1 MRRRDLET
9 LKKPYPNPKRHPDD
23 RFADALGLALAD
35 TRALEDAFY
44 NDLDPS
50 IFGIGWWK
58 AYEPSFGTRARIY
71 ISDHLFRS
79 AASIE
84 TNLIEARLHLLEAL
98 DAFEQ
103 EDARIADMVQ
113 LGPGNQPIP
122 KHPRSEKALDDL
134 PQHLRTLHISGFFR
148 ALASAFDCLGA
159 CMHGVLALNGWILG
173 ASFGV
178 ARGSLK
184 NLSTKPDKD
193 VERKAVKA
201 TIDALINA
209 SGPTGWLEWTLDY
222 RHMLVHRARRFEL
235 STLEI
240 ESKLVD
246 QQGRPIIR
254 TREIP
259 QLARAPGRSDVEV
272 WRDVQI
278 PPVLTES
285 AITTMEEI
293 LKSSQATIS
302 GIMRELLRFWTW
314 RKNNVATLTQ
324 PADQWPNGAVGNAS
338 GFAGYEPT
346 QVRYSPTMMTA
357 SPIALHRLQVASLAN
372 GAERNWPS
380 FGGTGDNQ

>member
-1 MRRRDLET
+1 
-9 LKKPYPNPKRHPDD
+9 
-23 RFADALGLALAD
+23 
-35 TRALEDAFY
+35 
-44 NDLDPS
+44 
-50 IFGIGWWK
+50 
-58 AYEPSFGTRARIY
+58 
-71 ISDHLFRS
+71 
-79 AASIE
+79 
-84 TNLIEARLHLLEAL
+84 
-98 DAFEQ
+98 
-103 EDARIADMVQ
+103 
-113 LGPGNQPIP
+113 
-122 KHPRSEKALDDL
+122 
-134 PQHLRTLHISGFFR
+134 
-148 ALASAFDCLGA
+148 
-159 CMHGVLALNGWILG
+159 MHGVLALNGWILG

-272 WRDVQI
+272 WRDDQI

-357 SPIALHRLQVASLAN
+357 SPIALHRLQVA
-372 GAERNWPS
+372 
-380 FGGTGDNQ
+380 